1 MNIEFYKLTSQI
13 IPVLLV
19 GITLQSQFIS
29 RGEKYL
35 NNENFIKNIHI
46 KVFLFIVVLLCIGEL
61 DSLKNVYPNKA
72 NKDDLFVVI
81 ISLVAGVLW
90 IVADYVLAL
99 KWESKEIFN
108 IGFLIVGIVGL
119 ILELYFLFIKR

>member
-13 IPVLLV
+13 MPVLLV

-46 KVFLFIVVLLCIGEL
+46 KVFLFIVALLCIGEFV
-61 DSLKNVYPNKA
+61 SLKNVYINKA

-119 ILELYFLFIKR
+119 ILEFYFLFIKR

>member
-46 KVFLFIVVLLCIGEL
+46 KVFLFIVVLLCIGEFV
-61 DSLKNVYPNKA
+61 SLKNVYLNKA

>member
-29 RGEKYL
+29 RGEKYVSG
-35 NNENFIKNIHI
+35 EVFIKNIHI
-46 KVFLFIVVLLCIGEL
+46 KVFLFIVVLLFIGEFV
-61 DSLKNVYPNKA
+61 SLKNVYFNKA
-72 NKDDLFVVI
+72 NKDDLFVVA
-81 ISLVAGVLW
+81 ISLIAGALW

-99 KWESKEIFN
+99 K
-108 IGFLIVGIVGL
+108 
-119 ILELYFLFIKR
+119 

>member
-1 MNIEFYKLTSQI
+1 MGIEFYKLTSQI

-46 KVFLFIVVLLCIGEL
+46 KVFLFIVALLCIGEFV
-61 DSLKNVYPNKA
+61 SLKNVYLNKA
-72 NKDDLFVVI
+72 NKDDLFVII
-81 ISLVAGVLW
+81 ISLIAGILW

-99 KWESKEIFN
+99 
-108 IGFLIVGIVGL
+108 
-119 ILELYFLFIKR
+119 R

>member
-35 NNENFIKNIHI
+35 SNENFIKNIHI
-46 KVFLFIVVLLCIGEL
+46 KVFLFIVAVLCIGEFV
-61 DSLKNVYPNKA
+61 SLKNVYLNKA

-108 IGFLIVGIVGL
+108 IGFLIVGVVGL
-119 ILELYFLFIKR
+119 ILEFYFLFIKR